1 MLFVDK
7 NQTLEH
13 NVVMESIS
21 QRVLEKI
28 NELEPG
34 TIFTPKD
41 FKYLNSPQAVQVTI
55 SRLHKQKIVM
65 KLQRGLYYK
74 PRETK
79 FGTVGP
85 SESDILKA
93 LQKNGHGHLAGH
105 AIFNQKGLTTQ
116 VPTRVEFR
124 TDKRMSAKV
133 LGNLNLKFQGN
144 PTKHRKGEENLVF
157 ILESLQNMKSIFDS
171 DVNQIVSSLKSEITK
186 MDTGRIA
193 RLITLSAKYRPFV
206 RALLGAM
213 IQKHHPERAAY
224 IKKTLNPGTRYK
236 VNVSESILPNLKEWN
251 IENDPT

>member
-34 TIFTPKD
+34 SIFTPKD

-171 DVNQIVSSLKSEITK
+171 DINQIISSLKSEITR
-186 MDTGRIA
+186 MDTGSIA

-236 VNVSESILPNLKEWN
+236 INVSDSILPNLKEWN
-251 IENDPT
+251 IENDLA